1 MRAAALLLGALLAGT
16 SIILAGTS
24 IILAGPAFADDAAP
38 GRISVVGRASREV
51 VPDFATVEVAVESRG
66 PNPAAALD
74 QNSAAARKVLDLA
87 GEFGI
92 VGADLAT
99 AAVSLR
105 PASKTVRDPGGQV
118 RDVPDGFQATNS
130 VSLRVRDLKRLGA
143 VMRRLIDGGSDRIG
157 GVAFGLSDPGQ
168 TENAV
173 RAEAVRDARRQA
185 EALAEAAGTRLGRL
199 ASIVSPPREGTPA
212 PIHARAFAAKAAPG
226 GLAVPVEPGTLA
238 IEAAVEVTYQVA
250 P

>member
-1 MRAAALLLGALLAGT
+1 MRAAAALLA
-16 SIILAGTS
+16 LV
-24 IILAGPAFADDAAP
+24 LAGPALAEEVP
-38 GRISVVGRASREV
+38 GRISVIGRASREV
-51 VPDFATVEVAVESRG
+51 APDFATVEIAVESRG

-74 QNSAAARKVLDLA
+74 QNSAAARKVADLA

-92 VGADLAT
+92 AGPDLAT
-99 AAVSLR
+99 AAVSVR
-105 PASKTVRDPGGQV
+105 PASKTVRDPGGQM
-118 RDVPDGFQATNS
+118 RDVPDGYQASNS
-130 VSLRVRDLKRLGA
+130 VSVRVRDLKRLGA
-143 VMRRLIDGGSDRIG
+143 LMRRLLDGGADRIG

-185 EALAEAAGTRLGRL
+185 ETLAEAAGTRLGRL
-199 ASIVSPPREGTPA
+199 ESIVSPPREGAPA
-212 PIHARAFAAKAAPG
+212 PMHARAFAAKAAPG

-238 IEAAVEVTYQVA
+238 VEAAVEVTYQVA

>member
-66 PNPAAALD
+66 PTPAAALD

-105 PASKTVRDPGGQV
+105 PPA
-118 RDVPDGFQATNS
+118 
-130 VSLRVRDLKRLGA
+130 
-143 VMRRLIDGGSDRIG
+143 RRCAI
-157 GVAFGLSDPGQ
+157 P
-168 TENAV
+168 AV
-173 RAEAVRDARRQA
+173 RCGTSPTAFRRPIPSPSGCA
-185 EALAEAAGTRLGRL
+185 ISS
-199 ASIVSPPREGTPA
+199 ASA
-212 PIHARAFAAKAAPG
+212 P
-226 GLAVPVEPGTLA
+226 
-238 IEAAVEVTYQVA
+238 
-250 P
+250 